1 MKQTYFYFSGDETIQ
16 CRIELLKLLLQG
28 VDSPTVSI
36 THYLL
41 GYPLQARV
49 KIYSVPLFW
58 WQCGQT
64 RRYNFERLPL
74 NDERRFWGCLL
85 KLYLRVCP
93 KLAILT
99 LIQASLSK
107 ASLQDPGILNSPKT
121 VLHSLLGILSN
132 KEIRQENAA
141 LIQYGYE
148 LIYKICSNSETFLI
162 GSPIARHHYLTFDW
176 LIGWPMR
183 NRKKKHL
190 VPRWDISAVPMILF
204 IVNLQIWIFQLLQI
218 HYISKHMDG
227 YWNWLHLNFT
237 LQHKQN
243 NDQTSWDW

>member
-1 MKQTYFYFSGDETIQ
+1 MSTH
-16 CRIELLKLLLQG
+16 LQS
-28 VDSPTVSI
+28 VSPTIFSDIRFKPGSKSI
-36 THYLL
+36 PYRYF
-41 GYPLQARV
+41 GDN
-49 KIYSVPLFW
+49 F
-58 WQCGQT
+58 GQT

-148 LIYKICSNSETFLI
+148 LIYKICSNSGTFLI

-176 LIGWPMR
+176 LIG
-183 NRKKKHL
+183 
-190 VPRWDISAVPMILF
+190 
-204 IVNLQIWIFQLLQI
+204 
-218 HYISKHMDG
+218 
-227 YWNWLHLNFT
+227 
-237 LQHKQN
+237 
-243 NDQTSWDW
+243 